1 MNTLQKIQVVNIK
14 CWGCANTATKA
25 LEALWATDISID
37 IPTWSIEYNFSW
49 DRNTVVEKLCS
60 LGYPE
65 VWSEAAKSFMRKAV
79 SYTSCAIWKM
89 K

>member
-1 MNTLQKIQVVNIK
+1 MKKLQKIQVVNIK
-14 CWGCANTATKA
+14 CGGCKNTVTKA

-37 IPTWSIEYNFSW
+37 ILSWNIEYNSNW
-49 DRNTVVEKLCS
+49 DRNVVVEKLCS

-65 VWSEAAKSFMRKAV
+65 VGSESAKSFMKKAV
-79 SYTSCAIWKM
+79 SYTSCAIWKI